1 MYFHKRIAGA
11 LKLLKNGAKLKVSK
25 IPLKIKLKV
34 YKNMSEERFLV

>member
-1 MYFHKRIAGA
+1 MYFDKRIAGA

-34 YKNMSEERFLV
+34 KQTKPE